1 MATSDKNSIAFFQ
14 NPFMHRLTFSGHET
28 FQCRGLWL
36 KKGYDYLVATPKQS
50 FNDEEA
56 VVRLGVGKNMVNAIR
71 FWMKAFDLLDENE
84 TPNSFAHNLFDNDGW
99 DPYIEDQGTLWL
111 LHHRLVTRNYASTYN
126 LIFNQLRRDRV
137 NFNKQN
143 FVTFVRRKAEIIKQS
158 INESTVATDFGVFL
172 KMFLRTAS
180 QTKDREEGSV
190 GLLADL
196 NLISVERRV
205 ILGDNNESEEYY
217 FIQNDERSDLPDLIL
232 LYGILADSS
241 ESGRTFESSVGFNT
255 LLTAPDQVGSVFALS
270 ANSLHSKLEVLAAVD
285 KNIVFSDQAGI
296 RELSFKERPTPTFV
310 LNRYYESQR

>member
-1 MATSDKNSIAFFQ
+1 MQIVFFEK
-14 NPFMHRLTFSGHET
+14 PTITRLTFSGHET
-28 FQCRGLWL
+28 FQCRSLWL
-36 KKGYDYLVATPKQS
+36 KKGYDYLMATPKQS

-71 FWMKAFDLLDENE
+71 FWMKAFDLLTENE
-84 TPNSFAHNLFDNDGW
+84 TPNKFADNLFRDGGW

-143 FVTFVRRKAEIIKQS
+143 FITFVRRKAEIMQQS

-172 KMFLRTAS
+172 KMYLRTTS

-190 GLLADL
+190 GLLTDL
-196 NLISVERRV
+196 NLINIEKRV
-205 ILGDNNESEEYY
+205 SLGDNIDTEEYY
-217 FIQNDERSDLPDLIL
+217 SIHNGERNDLPDLIL
-232 LYGILADSS
+232 LYGILSDSS
-241 ESGRTFESSVGFNT
+241 ESSRTFESSVGFNT
-255 LLTAPDQVGSVFALS
+255 LLTAPNQVGSVFALN
-270 ANSLHSKLEVLAAVD
+270 ANDLHTKLEALAAAD

-296 RELSFKERPTPTFV
+296 RELSFKERPTPMSV
-310 LNRYYESQR
+310 LDRYYESQR